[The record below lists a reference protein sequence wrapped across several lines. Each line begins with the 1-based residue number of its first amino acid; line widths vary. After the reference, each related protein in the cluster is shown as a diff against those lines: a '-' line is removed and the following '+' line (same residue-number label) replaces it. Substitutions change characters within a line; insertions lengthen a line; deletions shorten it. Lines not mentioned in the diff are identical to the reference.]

1 MPWEWLRPLGAE
13 VLVSPRVPPAW
24 NSEVPWMVMV
34 GPPWQGP
41 IVTSV
46 AHRPTMRLAGTG
58 SAPVWVGLA
67 GAAPGGPATVAAGAA
82 SRASETARMVWDSF
96 MGVSAVAPAGL
107 PCLRDPVSAWPESP
121 AKSADRK

>member
-13 VLVSPRVPPAW
+13 VLVSPMVPPAW

-82 SRASETARMVWDSF
+82 SRASETARIVWDSF
-96 MGVSAVAPAGL
+96 MGRLRGGIGGIAVPPRPWLRVAG
-107 PCLRDPVSAWPESP
+107 
-121 AKSADRK
+121 KSCKIR